1 MKYLTEKVVIKRS
14 QTVKGAFEVT
24 FMRLEPVEEAISFS
38 SGRVITRKVERWVRI
53 GKIQTFRCWEQVQQY
68 LNDNVY
74 KDETF
79 VQNLTDKHVNFNTI
93 ECSSVSK
100 YMR

>member
-14 QTVKGAFEVT
+14 QTVKGAFET
-24 FMRLEPVEEAISFS
+24 TYMRLEPVEEAVAFS
-38 SGRVITRKVERWVRI
+38 SGKVVTHKVERWVRV
-53 GKIQTFRCWEQVQQY
+53 GKTILHRTWDAVQKY
-68 LNDNVY
+68 LSDSIY

-79 VQNLTDKHVNFNTI
+79 IQNLTDKHVDFNSI
-93 ECSSVSK
+93 ECSYISR